1 MATSNTLEFKKGV
14 FNITFDN
21 PKLDDAQFIML
32 TLIHK
37 FGILN
42 LTKDESSK
50 PSPKSKESAVASAL
64 VKDKGILIGNLENA
78 YGEFEF
84 YINGIP
90 RITNA
95 EGVDVGANVNVYK
108 EYLVDDKL
116 SELNFDSKS
125 YITVLNKKAPQSYY
139 GVFYSLG
146 DAIKIASENELVKTG
161 VITS

>member
-1 MATSNTLEFKKGV
+1 MDTKTLEFKKGV
-14 FNITFDN
+14 FNISFDN

-37 FGILN
+37 FNILN
-42 LTKDESSK
+42 LVKEDGAK
-50 PSPKSKESAVASAL
+50 PLSKSKESAVATAM

-95 EGVDVGANVNVYK
+95 EGVDISANVNIYK
-108 EYLVDDKL
+108 EYLVEDRL
-116 SELNFDSKS
+116 HELHFDSKS
-125 YITVLNKKAPQSYY
+125 YITITNKKAPYSYY

-161 VITS
+161 VVTS